1 MYTPAQTAPIGPRR
15 AETRRIAPHHAS
27 ARPLGPPSSELG
39 RQILEA
45 VLSDNNPQLEGALR
59 ALVRPRGL
67 SSRQRASLQLRELRG
82 LLQALQQAN
91 LSDDRS
97 GLYNRRGFLQV
108 GTRLLDLAA
117 RDHQTIELICFELSN
132 LEEIRREAGAHI
144 EHALVCE
151 LGNLMRD
158 LFPNYGVYEVLG
170 RLSRLEFAALTS
182 SMDYSARRPHLF
194 RDRGWQLLHLR
205 DCPAV
210 LVNIGLAQ
218 FDPARPVGLNEL
230 LHSAHHSMSTASR
243 PRAAASAT
251 G

>member
-1 MYTPAQTAPIGPRR
+1 MYTAATTGQTGPRHI
-15 AETRRIAPHHAS
+15 EPRRIA
-27 ARPLGPPSSELG
+27 ARHVSPRPPGPPSSELG

-45 VLSDNNPQLEGALR
+45 VLNGNNPQLEGALR

-82 LLQALQQAN
+82 LLQALQRAN
-91 LSDDRS
+91 LNDDHS

-117 RDHQTIELICFELSN
+117 RDNEAIELISFELSN
-132 LEEIRREAGAHI
+132 LEEIQRECGAHL
-144 EHALVCE
+144 EQALVCE

-170 RLSRLEFAALTS
+170 RLSRVEFAALTS

-194 RDRGWQLLHLR
+194 RDRGWQMLHLR

-210 LVNIGLAQ
+210 LLNIGFAR

-230 LHSAHHSMSTASR
+230 LQSARHSMAGESMV
-243 PRAAASAT
+243 RAAAPAA

>member
-1 MYTPAQTAPIGPRR
+1 M
-15 AETRRIAPHHAS
+15 S

-82 LLQALQQAN
+82 LLQALQRAN
-91 LSDDRS
+91 LSDEHS

-117 RDHQTIELICFELSN
+117 RDQEAVELICFELRN
-132 LEEIRREAGAHI
+132 LEEIRRECGAHL
-144 EHALVCE
+144 EHSIVCE

-170 RLSRLEFAALTS
+170 RLSRLEFAALTP

-194 RDRGWQLLHLR
+194 RDQGLQMLHLR

-210 LVNIGLAQ
+210 LLNIGFAR

-230 LHSAHHSMSTASR
+230 LQSARHSTGESM
-243 PRAAASAT
+243 PHAAASAA